1 MKNKK
6 KIGGFGSS
14 EFLTIA
20 MVCLI
25 LSWIVLSIAIQAE
38 GKERYKVFVYDA
50 KVLGTNAVHYKMED
64 ENVDVIYMK
73 ELLQFGFLTKM
84 KNPFNGKES
93 CSETESK
100 VVFFGDERKIFL
112 RCGNFLI
119 QEQDIEDKEIVIYQV
134 SSWSEKKSNSKQ
146 IARNFY
152 NYQIGKEY
160 QLDEFV
166 EEALFLHLFNQENK
180 TSYQQ
185 VQEIPKQYNI
195 ISKKMYRNEK
205 MIKKLKN

>member
-1 MKNKK
+1 M
-6 KIGGFGSS
+6 
-14 EFLTIA
+14 
-20 MVCLI
+20 
-25 LSWIVLSIAIQAE
+25 
-38 GKERYKVFVYDA
+38 
-50 KVLGTNAVHYKMED
+50 
-64 ENVDVIYMK
+64 
-73 ELLQFGFLTKM
+73 
-84 KNPFNGKES
+84 
-93 CSETESK
+93 
-100 VVFFGDERKIFL
+100 
-112 RCGNFLI
+112 I